1 MSKSPIEYLRR
12 GLRTPPRQ
20 TMRWA
25 VRQFRAATD
34 HRVSPRLSR
43 RLTEAALLHRLDAPD
58 MDALWRNLAKAPF
71 ATHTGTAPEGLDAGE
86 VERVLARARAAA
98 ERKVDLLGSGPIR
111 LSPPIDWHT
120 DFKSGH
126 SWPREPYR
134 SLRVVDPD
142 NDADVKIPW
151 ELSRLQWLI
160 PTGQAYRL
168 TGDDAHAE
176 AARTTI
182 EEWIAANPLG
192 IGINWACAMEP
203 AIRIVVLSWLFHA
216 LHDAP
221 SWRDSGFRYRF
232 VKCLYEHGD
241 FVARHLEWADVNGNH
256 LLTDAVGLLFA
267 GNFLGRGHAPA
278 KWRRTGWR
286 ILADELPRQVHA
298 DGVDFEASA
307 AYHRFVL
314 ELGLFAVLYRLRR
327 GESVDSTFHAR
338 LAAMARF
345 TAAIA
350 GPDGRAP
357 LWGDSDDGRLLP
369 LSAAPI
375 DDHRAV
381 VRLVGRVLEDTDLAN
396 AVAEPGIEAA
406 WVFGETT
413 STPPVA
419 IPPSTAF
426 PDGGVYVMRTA
437 EDRVFVD
444 CGPVGMRGRGGHGH
458 NDALAIDAALAGVPV
473 LVDVGSYVYGASV
486 EWRNRFRTT
495 AAHNTPRV
503 DGAEQN
509 RLVRPDYLWTLHPDA
524 EPDVRRWS
532 VSPTHDIFVGAHTGY
547 RRLPNPAVPVRT
559 VILEK
564 PTHRLAVIDRL
575 ESEGPHDVAIP
586 YHLAAGIQART
597 DGPRCWRLDAP
608 DVAFLLVW
616 EGDDGWACEPR
627 EGWYSPAYG
636 IKHPITVLEF
646 RRKGS
651 PAELRV
657 GILPADNAPAD
668 GATWLRKLED
678 A

>member
-1 MSKSPIEYLRR
+1 MRKSPIEYLRR
-12 GLRTPPRQ
+12 GRRTPPRQ
-20 TMRWA
+20 IVRWA

-43 RLTEAALLHRLDAPD
+43 RLTEAALLRRLDAPD
-58 MDALWRNLAKAPF
+58 MDTLWQTLAGAPF
-71 ATHTGTAPEGLDAGE
+71 ATRTGAAPQGLDAAE
-86 VERVLARARAAA
+86 TERIRASARAAA
-98 ERKVDLLGSGPIR
+98 ERRVDLLGSGPVR
-111 LSPPIDWHT
+111 LAAPIDWHT

-126 SWPREPYR
+126 SWPRVPFR
-134 SLRVVDPD
+134 RLRVVDPG

-160 PTGQAYRL
+160 PAGQAFRL
-168 TGDDAHAE
+168 TGDDAHAWV
-176 AARTTI
+176 ARAII

-203 AIRIVVLSWLFHA
+203 AMRIVVLSWLFHA

-256 LLTDAVGLLFA
+256 LLTDATGLLFA
-267 GNFLGRGHAPA
+267 GSFLGRGRAPA
-278 KWRRTGWR
+278 AWRRTGWR
-286 ILADELPRQVHA
+286 ILAEELPRQVFA

-314 ELGLFAVLYRLRR
+314 ELGLFAALYRLRR
-327 GESVDSTFHAR
+327 DEPVDPAFRAR

-345 TAAIA
+345 TATIA
-350 GPDGRAP
+350 TPDGRAP
-357 LWGDSDDGRLLP
+357 LWGDSDDGQVLP
-369 LSAAPI
+369 LSGAPI

-381 VRLVGRVLEDTDLAN
+381 VRLVGLALDDAELAN
-396 AVAEPGIEAA
+396 TVADPGIEAA
-406 WVFGETT
+406 WVFGKAP
-413 STPPVA
+413 SAAPAAP
-419 IPPSTAF
+419 PPSTAF
-426 PDGGVYVMRTA
+426 PYGGVYVMRTP
-437 EDRVFVD
+437 EDRVFID

-458 NDALAIDAALAGVPV
+458 NDALAVDAMLAGVPV
-473 LVDVGSYVYGASV
+473 LVDSGSFVYGASV
-486 EWRNRFRTT
+486 EWRNRFRGT
-495 AAHNTPRV
+495 AAHNTPMV

-524 EPDVRRWS
+524 EPEVRRWS
-532 VSPTHDIFVGAHTGY
+532 VSEKRDVFVGAHSGY
-547 RRLPNPAVPVRT
+547 RRLPNPAMPVRT

-564 PTHRLAVIDRL
+564 DSHRLAVIDRL
-575 ESEGPHDVAIP
+575 ESDGSHDVTIP
-586 YHLAAGIQART
+586 YHLAVGFEARP
-597 DGPRCWRLDAP
+597 DGPRDWRLDAP
-608 DVAFLLVW
+608 DAAFRLVW
-616 EGDDGWACEPR
+616 DGDDGWTCEPR

-646 RRKGS
+646 HREG
-651 PAELRV
+651 PAAELRV
-657 GILPADNAPAD
+657 GILPADDAPTD
-668 GATWLRKLED
+668 GATWLRTLEN